1 MRLVLYIFSFMGIYI
16 LLVSATIAK
25 KDATIAD
32 RQNIIMTEHSS
43 SSVVKVHKLNFFQ
56 RTILKF
62 LLKDKKL
69 KKSIDA
75 DKLASTSLWL
85 GIAAYAF
92 ILLAL
97 LLPYLIF
104 ASLPAAITAIT
115 TGRSAL
121 RNKTSLVR
129 KAKTGKALGLGA
141 LIVFGL
147 LLVVVVTILATLGSS
162 TL

>member
-1 MRLVLYIFSFMGIYI
+1 MQLVLHIVSFMSIYI
-16 LLVSATIAK
+16 LMVSATVAK
-25 KDATIAD
+25 KEATIAD
-32 RQNIIMTEHSS
+32 RQNIIIPGHSS
-43 SSVVKVHKLNFFQ
+43 SSGVKVYKLNFFQ
-56 RTILKF
+56 RIMVKF

-69 KKSIDA
+69 KKSLNA

-85 GIAAYAF
+85 GIAACAF

-104 ASLPAAITAIT
+104 ASLPAAISAIT

-121 RNKTSLVR
+121 RNKTSLLR

-147 LLVVVVTILATLGSS
+147 VLVIVLTILATMGSS